1 MVEQFD
7 GLGSQDWR
15 ERLQVSRDLGTGF
28 AAPGGEFTRA
38 LFEWSLLPGG
48 AFLHQLLKGKRV
60 VEIGAGMMPYG
71 YALAAHAGAKNF
83 VAVEPFYADKQEL
96 AQKAYVEDQLPE
108 HLRIPRKVV
117 EMDILTYLEGEPD
130 DLLCLLACGIE
141 DCILPG
147 RDYKLKVERE
157 IGRTL
162 EPEAF
167 FISSH
172 SDLRPGELIEKEF
185 IFPRP
190 SNPSLTDRLR
200 IHGGRIAY
208 ELSEEFLPE
217 ERDLFFFTG

>member
-1 MVEQFD
+1 MQGKKFC
-7 GLGSQDWR
+7 GS
-15 ERLQVSRDLGTGF
+15 GTV
-28 AAPGGEFTRA
+28 
-38 LFEWSLLPGG
+38 LW
-48 AFLHQLLKGKRV
+48 
-60 VEIGAGMMPYG
+60 
-71 YALAAHAGAKNF
+71 
-83 VAVEPFYADKQEL
+83 DKQEI

-147 RDYKLKVERE
+147 MDYKLKVERE

-162 EPEAF
+162 EPQAF

-172 SDLRPGELIEKEF
+172 SDLRPGGLIEKEF

-190 SNPSLTDRLR
+190 SILALLTGYGFMEAELPMSYQRSFCQRSVTFFSLPV
-200 IHGGRIAY
+200 
-208 ELSEEFLPE
+208 ELQFLPS
-217 ERDLFFFTG
+217 